1 MPLIEDHYYLKINS
15 TNSFTSHSLG
25 GGLNAR
31 ASQNI
36 QFESMVPNLKH
47 ILPDD
52 TTINASARTT
62 SGTSISG
69 SETSFQDR
77 GYEPVSISGRTDFA
91 NPRIIASRVNESD
104 KLGVLPGSKSFTL
117 DVTIGSSNENVSPV
131 VDVFDSN
138 ITVRSNRVNAP
149 ITNYI
154 TDRRSNTLLE
164 DPHTFSYVT
173 SVIELENPAS
183 SLKVILAAFKPGTS
197 DIRVLYRLRRS
208 DQSDIDKVFELMP
221 GFNNLDINGKVIDAK
236 NNDGTSDRQISNS
249 LEEFFY
255 EHQFTANSLPQFSG
269 YQVKVELISTNQA
282 ESPSVRDFRVI
293 ALA

>member
-1 MPLIEDHYYLKINS
+1 M
-15 TNSFTSHSLG
+15 
-25 GGLNAR
+25 
-31 ASQNI
+31 
-36 QFESMVPNLKH
+36 
-47 ILPDD
+47 
-52 TTINASARTT
+52 
-62 SGTSISG
+62 
-69 SETSFQDR
+69 
-77 GYEPVSISGRTDFA
+77 
-91 NPRIIASRVNESD
+91 
-104 KLGVLPGSKSFTL
+104 
-117 DVTIGSSNENVSPV
+117 TIGSSNENVSPV

-197 DIRVLYRLRRS
+197 EVRVLYRLRRS

-255 EHQFTANSLPQFSG
+255 EHQLTANSLTQFSG

>member
-1 MPLIEDHYYLKINS
+1 M
-15 TNSFTSHSLG
+15 
-25 GGLNAR
+25 
-31 ASQNI
+31 
-36 QFESMVPNLKH
+36 
-47 ILPDD
+47 
-52 TTINASARTT
+52 
-62 SGTSISG
+62 
-69 SETSFQDR
+69 
-77 GYEPVSISGRTDFA
+77 
-91 NPRIIASRVNESD
+91 
-104 KLGVLPGSKSFTL
+104 
-117 DVTIGSSNENVSPV
+117 TIGSSNENVSPV

-197 DIRVLYRLRRS
+197 EVRVLYRLRRS

-282 ESPSVRDFRVI
+282 ESPSIRDFRVI